1 MVNRINKRGQ
11 DITPLGFYTEVICT
25 QLKQFTHS
33 KVLWVNR
40 FCNKIA
46 DFICKQ
52 AIVDNCN
59 SIFKLDYPEN
69 IYELVMKDLIN

>member
-1 MVNRINKRGQ
+1 MVNRINKREQ

-25 QLKQFTHS
+25 QLKQFTHC
-33 KVLWVNR
+33 KVLGANR
-40 FCNKIA
+40 FCNKIT

-69 IYELVMKDLIN
+69 IY